1 MSEFTISE
9 AHNTARLEA
18 TVAFADTGANPS
30 RIEFYD
36 ASEQLLVSVPLAK
49 PCGAVAGGVLV
60 LIAADPTGTLI
71 TADGIATHAAWF
83 SGNNTLVAAGS
94 VSDATGDGPFILQG
108 TSGTQL
114 YAGGRAVMGDTEIT

>member
-9 AHNTARLEA
+9 AHNTARLQA

-36 ASEQLLVSVPLAK
+36 ASEQLLVSVPLTK
-49 PCGAVAGGVLV
+49 PCGNVVAGVLT

-71 TADGIATHAAWF
+71 TVEGIATHASWF
-83 SGNNTLVAAGS
+83 SGNNALVAAGS

-114 YAGGRAVMGDTEIT
+114 YAGGRAILSDTEIM